1 MSMKHKTT
9 KFSQKAGGSLLSSL
23 AALLALS
30 FIQGS
35 AEAAPSCSS
44 TVHAEVVALDQPF
57 FYNRIGAANHSG
69 MIFALRRDVV
79 DSATGQPIGSGGTP
93 GQVRL
98 RPDKRPR
105 PLVLRVNAGGCLTV
119 NFTNL
124 LSPHPVPVEE
134 QGQLVAEQPATRM
147 ASFHVMGMQL
157 APNFNGA
164 KGIASDG
171 SHVGNNASSLAD
183 PGGSANYKYY
193 AEHEGTFLAYST
205 AATTAGEGNGGS
217 LSAGL
222 FGAVQVEPAGA
233 EWYRSQ
239 VTAADLN
246 AAIVKTQGCLTV
258 GVAGCTT
265 VNPGHTADGHPII
278 NYAATYPSGAKYP
291 DGTPIPPN
299 TPILKMTDGSEIVHS
314 DLNAIITGPGAGR
327 FPVGTYRDTP
337 VNPDRN
343 QPFREFTVIF
353 HDEILAEQAFP
364 EFIDPVFKFTLNSVK
379 DNFAINYGT
388 GGIGA
393 EILANRKGVG
403 PSKNCVECKYEE
415 FFLSSWVG
423 GDPAMVVDIPAN
435 ASNPANNIVATKAF
449 YPDDPSNVHHSY
461 INDHVKFRNLHAG
474 PKEHHIFHLHAHQWV
489 RTPDSDNST
498 YLDSQAIGPGAG
510 FTYEIT
516 HNGSGNRNKTVGDSI
531 FHCHFYPHFAQGMW
545 ELWRSHDVFESG
557 TQLDAD
563 GKPAKGSRALPDGE
577 IAKGTPIPAVVPLP
591 TLAMAPLPGATV
603 SINDGGQAQVSG
615 NGNPGYPFF
624 MADATVAGHRPPTPP
639 MAIVDDGGL
648 PRHII
653 TGGSAS
659 HVELRDDMMKTLLSA
674 TARQIPELGS
684 RLENKAMDFHSVRLH
699 PSYKPDGTPGNY
711 VTNGLPPRPGAPF
724 ADPCIDDSGN
734 KAGTDVSYKAAQIQ
748 LDIKFNKAGW
758 HYPQSRILALWEDV
772 PALLAGVKPP
782 EPFFFRANSKSCISY
797 YYTNL
802 IPNVYE
808 KDDFQVRTPTDILGQ
823 HIHLVKFDVT
833 SSDGSGN
840 GFNYENGTHSFQ
852 EVQERIDAING
863 IGGTWNG
870 QPGTLQAR
878 QHPQFPGPEGLGART
893 TVELWYA
900 DPTLNLG
907 GNDRTLRTVFS
918 HDHFGPSTHQQV
930 GLYAGLVIEP
940 AGSTWRDPETGQAM
954 GSRPDG
960 GPTSWHADILAG
972 KDSYRE
978 FLLEIADY
986 QLAYKAGG
994 GQGILSGTPD
1004 PANAIAPPAKDIFPG
1019 VPLAVGPLPA
1029 TVCPGGVAP
1038 PCPEAVSAADP
1049 GTMTINYR
1057 NEPIA
1062 LRVRDPDPNKRITV
1076 TDAGGTAQV
1085 YAQAAGF
1092 AGDLSFAFSSSVS
1105 RADPVMND
1113 QPTFYPPLTQGVL
1126 PLDPFTPLMRA
1137 YEGDKV
1143 QVRLLMGAH
1152 EETHNVSVN
1161 GVKWLAEPSE
1171 PNSGYRGSQILGISE
1186 HSEFVAKRLDSS
1198 SVTPF
1203 TDHLYMAGSATDDLW
1218 NGTWGL
1224 LRIYDKS
1231 NAANKAVNLAALPNN
1246 GSGHTPN
1253 QGLDKKGT
1261 CPTKK
1266 GSPQQSYDVTA
1277 VTAQQALPGGTLV
1290 YNARG
1295 GLNDPAAILFVRTA
1309 DLDASGKLK
1318 AGVPVEPLILRAAA
1332 GDCINV
1338 TLRNKLPAT
1347 LPNDNNQPGY
1357 SSLPGIVP
1365 FFNANQ
1371 LAPSSYVGLH
1381 PQMVEY
1387 FMVSGSDGMN
1397 AGLNPPGAVAPGGT
1411 TTYQWYAG
1419 DVSMGPGGPSF
1430 TPIEFGAINLSSSDP
1445 IKHSNKGAIGALIIE
1460 PQGSKWVEDV
1470 DYPDAKRKTRDSA
1483 TVTKADGTTFR
1494 DFVLLFQDDINLRR
1508 GATGA
1513 AVPTVAQVDDSEDSG
1528 SKALN
1533 YKTEPMWLRM
1543 GYEPDAPIN
1552 GDGGKCVGL
1561 GFCPVT
1567 RSLDYTDV
1575 LSNNQLKVPGDPE
1588 TPLFYANAGTPARF
1602 RLLEPG
1608 GHPRNHVFNLHGH
1621 VWQEE
1626 PYINGSTI
1634 IGNNPLSEYK
1644 GSVHGHGPSNHFDAV
1659 LQNGAGGAF
1668 KIPGDY
1674 LYRDQQS
1681 FQFDG
1686 GLWGILRVE

>member
-1 MSMKHKTT
+1 MT
-9 KFSQKAGGSLLSSL
+9 
-23 AALLALS
+23 
-30 FIQGS
+30 
-35 AEAAPSCSS
+35 
-44 TVHAEVVALDQPF
+44 
-57 FYNRIGAANHSG
+57 
-69 MIFALRRDVV
+69 
-79 DSATGQPIGSGGTP
+79 
-93 GQVRL
+93 
-98 RPDKRPR
+98 
-105 PLVLRVNAGGCLTV
+105 
-119 NFTNL
+119 
-124 LSPHPVPVEE
+124 PVPIR
-134 QGQLVAEQPATRM
+134 PA
-147 ASFHVMGMQL
+147 
-157 APNFNGA
+157 
-164 KGIASDG
+164 
-171 SHVGNNASSLAD
+171 
-183 PGGSANYKYY
+183 
-193 AEHEGTFLAYST
+193 
-205 AATTAGEGNGGS
+205 
-217 LSAGL
+217 
-222 FGAVQVEPAGA
+222 
-233 EWYRSQ
+233 
-239 VTAADLN
+239 
-246 AAIVKTQGCLTV
+246 
-258 GVAGCTT
+258 
-265 VNPGHTADGHPII
+265 
-278 NYAATYPSGAKYP
+278 
-291 DGTPIPPN
+291 N
-299 TPILKMTDGSEIVHS
+299 TES
-314 DLNAIITGPGAGR
+314 
-327 FPVGTYRDTP
+327 TP

-353 HDEILAEQAFP
+353 HDELLAEQAFP
-364 EFIDPVFKFTLNSVK
+364 EFIDPVFKFTLSSVK

-403 PSKNCVECKYEE
+403 PTKNCVECKYEE
-415 FFLSSWVG
+415 FFLSSWAG
-423 GDPAMVVDIPAN
+423 GDPAMVVDNPVNGQFQCDGSNHTLSVYDGSVIQSPPDL
-435 ASNPANNIVATKAF
+435 ASACIGKAAGYVLNPATKAF

-510 FTYEIT
+510 FTYEIA

-557 TQLDAD
+557 TELDAD
-563 GKPAKGSRALPDGE
+563 GKPAPGSRALPDGE
-577 IAKGTPIPAVVPLP
+577 IAAGTPIPAVVPLP
-591 TLAMAPLPGATV
+591 TLAMAPLPGAKV
-603 SINDGGQAQVSG
+603 SIVQTNPGDPTKGGQAKVDPLSG
-615 NGNPGYPFF
+615 QQKPGNPGYPFF
-624 MADATVAGHRPPTPP
+624 MADAALAGHRPPTPP

-659 HVELRDDMMKTLLSA
+659 HVELRDDMTKTLLSA
-674 TARQIPELGS
+674 QAVQVPERGS
-684 RLENKAMDFHSVRLH
+684 ELEQKAMDYHSVRH
-699 PSYKPDGTPGNY
+699 HTSYAPDGTVADY
-711 VTNGLPPRPGAPF
+711 VLNGLPPQPGAPF
-724 ADPCIDDSGN
+724 ADPCVDDNGN
-734 KAGTDVSYKAAQIQ
+734 RTGTPVSYKAAQIQ

-772 PALLAGVKPP
+772 PALLRGAKPP

-808 KDDFQVRTPTDILGQ
+808 KDDFQLRTPTDILGQ

-852 EVQERIDAING
+852 EIQERIDAIDG

-870 QPGTLQAR
+870 QPGSLQAR

-893 TVELWYA
+893 TVERWYA

-907 GNDRTLRTVFS
+907 GVDRTLRTVFS

-940 AGSTWRDPETGQAM
+940 AGSTWRDPETGQTM
-954 GSRPDG
+954 GSRSDG

-978 FLLEIADY
+978 FLLEIADF

-1004 PANAIAPPAKDIFPG
+1004 PANAINPPAKQIFPD
-1019 VPLAVGPLPA
+1019 VPLVVGPLPA
-1029 TVCPGGVAP
+1029 TVCPGGVTP
-1038 PCPEAVSAADP
+1038 PCPEAVSASDP
-1049 GTMTINYR
+1049 GTMTVNYR

-1062 LRVRDPDPNKRITV
+1062 LRVRDPNSLVPVPNSNFN
-1076 TDAGGTAQV
+1076 V
-1085 YAQAAGF
+1085 YAQAVGF
-1092 AGDLSFAFSSSVS
+1092 AGDLSFAFSSNVT

-1113 QPTFYPPLTQGVL
+1113 QPAFYPPLTQGVQK
-1126 PLDPFTPLMRA
+1126 LDPFTPLLRA

-1152 EETHNVSVN
+1152 EETHNLSVN
-1161 GVKWLAEPSE
+1161 GIKWLAEPSE
-1171 PNSGYRGSQILGISE
+1171 PNSGYRNSQILGISE
-1186 HSEFVAKRLDSS
+1186 HTEFVAKRLDSS
-1198 SVTPF
+1198 GVNPF
-1203 TDHLYMAGSATDDLW
+1203 TDHLYKLGSAVDDLW

-1224 LRIYDKS
+1224 LRVYDKA
-1231 NAANKAVNLAALPNN
+1231 NVANKAVNLASLPSNP
-1246 GSGHTPN
+1246 SGHTPN
-1253 QGLDKKGT
+1253 QGLDKKGA
-1261 CPTKK
+1261 CPTTK
-1266 GSPQQSYDVTA
+1266 GAPVTSYDVTA
-1277 VTAQQALPGGTLV
+1277 VAAQQALPGGTLA
-1290 YNARG
+1290 YNSRG
-1295 GLNDPAAILFVRTA
+1295 GLNDPTAILFVRTA
-1309 DLDASGKLK
+1309 DLDATGKLK
-1318 AGVPVEPLILRAAA
+1318 LKPQGQPSVTGVLDMPEPLILRAAA

-1347 LPNDNNQPGY
+1347 LPDLPGY
-1357 SSLPGIVP
+1357 NSLPGIVP
-1365 FFNANQ
+1365 LFNANQ
-1371 LAPSSYVGLH
+1371 VLPSSYVGLH

-1397 AGLNPPGAVAPGGT
+1397 VGLNPAGAVAPGGT

-1419 DVSMGPGGPSF
+1419 DVSMGPGGPRF
-1430 TPIEFGAINLSSSDP
+1430 TAIEFGAINLNSSDP

-1460 PQGSKWVEDV
+1460 PQGSTWVEDV
-1470 DYPDAKRKTRDSA
+1470 DDPAAKRKTRDSA
-1483 TVTKADGTTFR
+1483 TVKKADGTILFR

-1508 GATGA
+1508 STG
-1513 AVPTVAQVDDSEDSG
+1513 AVPTVAQGEDAEDSG
-1528 SKALN
+1528 GKALN
-1533 YKTEPMWLRM
+1533 YRTEPMWLRM

-1552 GDGGKCVGL
+1552 GDGGACVGQ

-1567 RSLDYTDV
+1567 RSLDFTNV
-1575 LSNNQLKVPGDPE
+1575 LSNNLPGVRGDPE
-1588 TPLFYANAGTPARF
+1588 TPVFYAMAGTPVRM

-1608 GHPRNHVFNLHGH
+1608 GHPRAHVFNLHGH

-1626 PYINGSTI
+1626 PYINGSTA
-1634 IGNNPLSEYK
+1634 IGNNLLSEYK

-1659 LQNGAGGAF
+1659 LQNGAGGYFAT
-1668 KIPGDY
+1668 PGDY